1 MRENYFKTLSKNQFI
16 KNMNMKKILSLAVI
30 SFSCLLFA
38 CQTNEMD
45 KIVESNKKVQLSP
58 QELLCIKYESSPVL
72 SQNELYRLIETFQ
85 PGKSAERADTK
96 SVSKITSFEIKNKYY
111 LNAGENLKDSPK
123 TRSVE
128 DIDEQVPIYEIEFIS
143 NEKIGM
149 ALVSGDRRAPHILAY
164 INHINEND
172 TCLSAGP
179 NALVQWSEM
188 CIQNAIDAF
197 EITKDS
203 IYASAISKISQ
214 ELNISSQDV
223 KYENIKD
230 KIVVTNPQTRSTAI
244 DGIPSNLTTLV
255 SVYPMCPST
264 WGQWEPYNSQLDRGD
279 CEKFFPGWVEESNYP
294 TGIGAVSLAHLMACL
309 EPNIAAFYLKIDWDL
324 LTENKEIKA
333 PDYFTAGD
341 PLEKRYMVG
350 SLFKL
355 IYTQTNSKPVKNSK
369 GVVTG
374 TSCTVPDMENYLRS
388 VFNCGNT
395 SSWSK
400 ATILSSLKNRRP
412 VYVYGKPDN
421 KESAGV
427 YPFILD
433 GYEECY
439 GRIDN
444 VPQDINI
451 KYIHANFGFGGGSQD
466 GYYLMDTKTESIS
479 FDTKIPLIF
488 KDKALTMIPNIK
500 KK

>member
-1 MRENYFKTLSKNQFI
+1 
-16 KNMNMKKILSLAVI
+16 MNMKKILPLAVV
-30 SFSCLLFA
+30 SLSSLLFA

-45 KIVESNKKVQLSP
+45 SIVASDKKVQLSS
-58 QELLCIKYESSPVL
+58 QELLCIKCENFPEL
-72 SQNELYRLIETFQ
+72 SQNELYALIETFQ
-85 PGKSAERADTK
+85 PTYLAEKSNTK
-96 SVSKITSFEIKNKYY
+96 SVSQITSFEIKNKYY
-111 LNAGENLKDSPK
+111 LNENENFEDSPK
-123 TRSVE
+123 TRSTE
-128 DIDEQVPIYEIEFIS
+128 DVQEQIPIYEIGFIS
-143 NEKIGM
+143 NEKTGM
-149 ALVSGDRRAPHILAY
+149 ALVSGDRRAPQILAY
-164 INHINEND
+164 IDQINEND

-179 NALVQWSEM
+179 NALVQWAEM
-188 CIQNAIDAF
+188 CVQNAVDAF

-214 ELNISSQDV
+214 ELNISPEDV
-223 KYENIKD
+223 TYENIKD
-230 KIVVTNPQTRSTAI
+230 KIVVANQQTRSTAI
-244 DGIPSNLTTLV
+244 DEIPSNLTSLV

-264 WGQWEPYNSQLDRGD
+264 WGQWEPYNCQLLKGD
-279 CEKFFPGWVEESNYP
+279 CEKFFPGWVEFSNHP

-309 EPNIAAFYLKIDWDL
+309 EPNITAYGTKINWAS
-324 LTENKEIKA
+324 LTEKKEIKA

-341 PLEKRYMVG
+341 PIEKRNMVG
-350 SLFKL
+350 FLFKL
-355 IYTQTNSKPVKNSK
+355 IYTQTNSNPVKNSK